1 MTTTTIWTCDNHHCG
16 KKVEGRE
23 PKWLTLGSEDGN
35 SLRIRNPIGK
45 HGLRET
51 NSHGDMHF
59 CSSTCLIKAF
69 FGQHVAALEREIL
82 VKHERLFFQVANH
95 LEANNE
101 ELKQSH
107 MVPGRGWDN
116 DIETTKVREI
126 YEEVER
132 LVAGLRKLVPPS
144 EGWIEQ

>member
-82 VKHERLFFQVANH
+82 VKHERLFRATATHLDNNNSALRASHAAVAGDWCTD
-95 LEANNE
+95 EDSVRARE
-101 ELKQSH
+101 E
-107 MVPGRGWDN
+107 
-116 DIETTKVREI
+116 

-132 LVAGLRKLVPPS
+132 LIAALGALVPPTQDS
-144 EGWIEQ
+144 QT

>member
-1 MTTTTIWTCDNHHCG
+1 MTITTIWTCDNHHCG

-23 PKWLTLGSEDGN
+23 PKWLTLGSEDGS

-69 FGQHVAALEREIL
+69 FGQHVAALERE
-82 VKHERLFFQVANH
+82 
-95 LEANNE
+95 
-101 ELKQSH
+101 
-107 MVPGRGWDN
+107 
-116 DIETTKVREI
+116 
-126 YEEVER
+126 EVER
-132 LVAGLRKLVPPS
+132 LIAALGALVPPTQDS
-144 EGWIEQ
+144 QT